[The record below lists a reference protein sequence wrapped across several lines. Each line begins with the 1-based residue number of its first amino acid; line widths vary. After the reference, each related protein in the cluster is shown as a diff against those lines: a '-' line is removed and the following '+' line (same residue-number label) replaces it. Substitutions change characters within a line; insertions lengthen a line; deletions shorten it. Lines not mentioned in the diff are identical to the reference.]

1 MPDNRDMS
9 SSIFKSLA
17 LFISCFLSFPAIAL
31 ELFGVNLEST
41 NSGELRDAAKQAGV
55 VLVRESD
62 EESWFDVYDSST
74 VLEGSSLLYL
84 GFVKNNQQFAFAE
97 YEFPG
102 VNTRA
107 LLAKMTR
114 KYGKASV
121 SAGRFI
127 SDKRYR
133 WDQDGIAIELRSEWQ
148 NYKTRIIYRNPV
160 VFAELLQERLTVNKA
175 PAATPEVS
183 IF

>member
-1 MPDNRDMS
+1 MLS
-9 SSIFKSLA
+9 SLLKSIIPI
-17 LFISCFLSFPAIAL
+17 LFCFLSSPAIAL

-41 NSGELRDAAKQAGV
+41 NSGELRNAAKQAGV
-55 VLVRESD
+55 VLVKESGD
-62 EESWFDVYDSST
+62 DTWFDVYDSST
-74 VLEGSSLLYL
+74 VLEGSTLLYL
-84 GFVKNNQQFAFAE
+84 GFVKNSQQFAFAE

-102 VNTRA
+102 VDTRL
-107 LLAKMTR
+107 LLAKLTR
-114 KYGKASV
+114 KYGKAAI

-148 NYKTRIIYRNPV
+148 NYKTHIIYRNPV
-160 VFAELLQERLTVNKA
+160 VFAELLQERLSVIDT
-175 PAATPEVS
+175 PAAKPEVS